1 MREETGSKETEY
13 SYWEVAKMEERY
25 YNLKD
30 QLEVSEAIER
40 EAIKI
45 EMKQVEDYL
54 LEDYSAVG
62 AA

>member
-1 MREETGSKETEY
+1 
-13 SYWEVAKMEERY
+13 MEERY